1 VTLFEYLAAAHT
13 LILTFAVTRVLS
25 GLAEAVSPARRYW
38 VHLSWLALA
47 IFLCL
52 TAFWAF
58 WGYREVEWTFP
69 RFIGLLAGSALLYLF
84 SSILVPTN
92 ASAIDSWRDHF
103 FKKRILLFL
112 TGMLFVISGL
122 CSNQLLLGVPPMHSS
137 QFGLY
142 ASAVVF
148 LIGLASDNAR
158 THTVLAIWP
167 PVGFAGVV
175 LQFAQ
180 PGGLFQ

>member
-1 VTLFEYLAAAHT
+1 MDV
-13 LILTFAVTRVLS
+13 
-25 GLAEAVSPARRYW
+25 
-38 VHLSWLALA
+38 
-47 IFLCL
+47 
-52 TAFWAF
+52 
-58 WGYREVEWTFP
+58 P
-69 RFIGLLAGSALLYLF
+69 RFIGLLSSPALLYLF

-142 ASAVVF
+142 ACAVVF
-148 LIGLASDNAR
+148 LIGLASDSAR
-158 THTVLAIWP
+158 IQAVLAIWP
-167 PVGFAGVV
+167 PVGFLLIV
-175 LQFAQ
+175 LQMAQ
-180 PGGLFQ
+180 PDGFFQ